1 MSCDMIRTHSRGHNI
16 LELYVLVQVGFTTS
30 KTKRDSSCN
39 ILGILLAK
47 RIAERLK
54 TEDPRKLENTRKN
67 SNLDENIT

>member
-1 MSCDMIRTHSRGHNI
+1 MIRTHSRGHNI
-16 LELYVLVQVGFTTS
+16 LELCNVLVQVGFTTS
-30 KTKRDSSCN
+30 KTKHDSSCN

-67 SNLDENIT
+67 SNLDENLT